1 MRSLRMVDVRIDRS
15 AQSQA
20 LLGLSPAVLDW
31 RCVMKR
37 VAGQCPCPEC
47 SAAAGA
53 RLLGERLI
61 KKIVWRRG
69 RWRVVIV
76 AKRIKR
82 GAR

>member
-1 MRSLRMVDVRIDRS
+1 MRSLARLDVRIDRS

-20 LLGLSPAVLDW
+20 LLGLSPGVLDGG
-31 RCVMKR
+31 CVVKR
-37 VAGQCPCPEC
+37 IAGQCPCPEC

-53 RLLGERLI
+53 RLLGDRLI
-61 KKIVWRRG
+61 KKLVWRRG

-76 AKRIKR
+76 VKRIKR